1 MTSLFNEIQ
10 SEIIENPRWTWN
22 YRKILK
28 EKEEKIKTK
37 KEMVQEMR
45 EKLPPEEFK
54 KRYRRLYYDKEKEQ
68 KKYQEKKRE
77 WDLLT
82 WELIDE
88 IYSDVPDLINRDDYY
103 TKKYRDDDTV
113 CNVYNFARWSSR
125 LMRINR
131 KWTPKWT
138 APFRISKRHAIIN
151 CTSRLFDTQ
160 VEAYKYLKPHIDE
173 IRNCKYALAKKQY
186 IYAPLYYMDEPMRT
200 IIENSPVPNHRAIY
214 IADGMIRWKFMVSEL
229 YLGRDSFIFWDVLV
243 TQTWN
248 TFRIALENNLPW
260 LTKDTVE
267 EIHSLR
273 MDWRKNKWEKAPPIY
288 IVNDAYL
295 IQIPINEREILYYI
309 VPT

>member
-1 MTSLFNEIQ
+1 MTSLFTEIQ
-10 SEIIENPRWTWN
+10 WDIIEKPESTGSYHRVL
-22 YRKILK
+22 KAK
-28 EKEEKIKTK
+28 EKELKTK
-37 KEMVQEMR
+37 REIVKEMK
-45 EKLPPEEFK
+45 EKLTPQEFK

-77 WDLLT
+77 EDLFV
-82 WELIDE
+82 WQLIDE
-88 IYSDVPDLINRDDYY
+88 IYADVPDLINRDDYY

-113 CNVYNFARWSSR
+113 CNAYNFSWRSSR
-125 LMRINR
+125 LMRISR
-131 KWTPKWT
+131 KQTPKWKT
-138 APFRISKRHAIIN
+138 PFRISKRHAMITWIN
-151 CTSRLFDTQ
+151 RLFNTQ

-186 IYAPLYYMDEPMRT
+186 IYSPLYYMDEPMRT
-200 IIENSPVPNHRAIY
+200 IIEQAPVPNHRAIY
-214 IADGMIRWKFMVSEL
+214 VADGMIRWKFMVSEL